1 LSLSTARDFTGVLA
15 GQPELI
21 SVSPSMKRRKVKV
34 FRGVGKSLE
43 AMLRISQTCGIKV
56 FIIVLV

>member
-1 LSLSTARDFTGVLA
+1 MGVLA

-21 SVSPSMKRRKVKV
+21 SVSLSMKRRKVKACCS
-34 FRGVGKSLE
+34 VGESLE
-43 AMLRISQTCGIKV
+43 AMLRSKSSLQSFY